1 MMCVIVLRIKPRII
15 LFSFFFKTSVPS
27 SLLPS
32 FFNLAKS
39 GIRDFYTILT
49 TGFLTQKRQ
58 LFGLCGLGF
67 LPIAITFDACRWS
80 IGCQNPNPCGGMAFC
95 LLAGWAEFHSRILVV
110 YKHKFC
116 MPSFAGGDP
125 GVTSANVIP
134 CNIQFPS
141 IGYLKS
147 FLYQKSDVG
156 RLDANFCL
164 LAGPLWGNVWE
175 KVTCQWFKMH
185 ITKLLCLVVKVCQ
198 MHLLPVFEGVVVSDF
213 AQLQDI
219 LQN

>member
-1 MMCVIVLRIKPRII
+1 MCFTVLRIKPRIT
-15 LFSFFFKTSVPS
+15 LFSFFFKSRVPS
-27 SLLPS
+27 SLLPFS
-32 FFNLAKS
+32 FNLTKS

-49 TGFLTQKRQ
+49 TDFLTQKRQ

-80 IGCQNPNPCGGMAFC
+80 VGCQNSNPCGGMALC

-134 CNIQFPS
+134 CNTQFPS
-141 IGYLKS
+141 IRYVKS
-147 FLYQKSDVG
+147 FLYQRSGVA
-156 RLDANFCL
+156 RLDRNFYL
-164 LAGPLWGNVWE
+164 LAGL
-175 KVTCQWFKMH
+175 F
-185 ITKLLCLVVKVCQ
+185 
-198 MHLLPVFEGVVVSDF
+198 
-213 AQLQDI
+213 
-219 LQN
+219 